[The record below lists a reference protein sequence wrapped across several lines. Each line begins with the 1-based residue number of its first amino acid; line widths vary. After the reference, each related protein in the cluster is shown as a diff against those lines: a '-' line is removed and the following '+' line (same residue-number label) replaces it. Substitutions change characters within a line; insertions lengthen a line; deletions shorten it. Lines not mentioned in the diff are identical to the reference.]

1 MPENQTPVRSILL
14 DVEGTTSSIS
24 FVYDVMFPYV
34 REHLQEYLEGH
45 WSDEAT
51 QNCVALLRTDI
62 EAGADWP
69 TGDDGQQRES
79 VAAAVIDLMDR
90 DVKATGLK
98 QLQGLIWKSG
108 FESGAMVAHLFDD
121 VADAMR
127 EWESAGLDL
136 RIYSSGS
143 IAAQKLF
150 FGHCVAGNL
159 LPLISGHYDTT
170 TGGKKE
176 KSSYEIIAGEIGMAT
191 GEILFISDVAE
202 ELIAA
207 SAAGV
212 QTLLS
217 VRPGNKPVAGEDKFT
232 SITSFAEV
240 ANVCLLSDSGT
251 ATSAGG

>member
-1 MPENQTPVRSILL
+1 LPHNKTPVRSILL

-34 REHLQEYLEGH
+34 REHLQEYLDDH
-45 WSDEAT
+45 WSDEAV
-51 QNCVALLRTDI
+51 QNCVALLRADT
-62 EAGADWP
+62 EAAAEWP
-69 TGDDGQQRES
+69 VGDDGQQRES
-79 VAAAVIDLMDR
+79 VVATVIDLMDR

-98 QLQGLIWKSG
+98 QIQGLIWKNG

-121 VADAMR
+121 VAQAMR
-127 EWESAGLDL
+127 DWESAGLDL

-143 IAAQKLF
+143 VAAQKLF

-176 KSSYEIIAGEIGMAT
+176 KLSYEIISGEIGMAA

-202 ELIAA
+202 ELLAA
-207 SAAGV
+207 EQAGM

-217 VRPGNKPVAGEDKFT
+217 VRPGNKPVEGKDRFM
-232 SITSFAEV
+232 SITSFSDV
-240 ANVCLLSDSGT
+240 ANVCSLAKAASSTDG
-251 ATSAGG
+251 

>member
-34 REHLQEYLEGH
+34 REHLQEYLDNH
-45 WSDEAT
+45 WTDDAV
-51 QNCVALLRTDI
+51 QNCVVLLRTDI
-62 EAGADWP
+62 EAGSDWP
-69 TGDDGQQRES
+69 AGDDGQQREA

-90 DVKATGLK
+90 DIKATGLK
-98 QLQGLIWKSG
+98 QIQGLIWKNG

-121 VADAMR
+121 VAQAMR
-127 EWESAGLDL
+127 DWESAGLDL

-150 FGHCVAGNL
+150 FGHSVAGNL

-176 KSSYEIIAGEIGMAT
+176 KSSYEIIAGEIGMAAV
-191 GEILFISDVAE
+191 EVLFISDVAE

-207 SAAGV
+207 EQAGM

-217 VRPGNKPVAGEDKFT
+217 VRPGNKPVDNKGDFT
-232 SITSFAEV
+232 SIASFAEV
-240 ANVCLLSDSGT
+240 ANVCSLAKAASSTDG
-251 ATSAGG
+251 